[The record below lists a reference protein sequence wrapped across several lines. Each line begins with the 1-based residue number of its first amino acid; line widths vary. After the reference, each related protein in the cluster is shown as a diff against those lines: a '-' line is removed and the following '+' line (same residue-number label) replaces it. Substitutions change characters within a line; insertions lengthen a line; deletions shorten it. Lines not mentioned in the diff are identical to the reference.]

1 MKLMQYA
8 QTSKNPCKA
17 LSYICKYYGTRPDL
31 VQAGGGN
38 ISVKENNK
46 LYIKSSGCMLFDV
59 EPNKNISV
67 VNLENVV
74 KPIGNN
80 ETEKQ
85 FLYKSTIEGSQ
96 PSLET
101 FFHSKTKKYTVHLH
115 PIAVIQALHLFKNDV
130 LGTFDSNFV
139 EYYKPGLELANH
151 IDFNKN
157 IIFLDKHG
165 LIVHGNNIYKVA
177 KTVETIIDYC
187 EKLLNYDL
195 KKYENLSK
203 IQEDIFLRYGKIFY
217 VMSTD
222 VNFKALKCTPDCVIY
237 SGAAVYENKYDWKEI
252 PTCIDFNGKFIVGN
266 NFLKCKQIEEVLK
279 MYENVDTELSA
290 ADICKL
296 QNWDSEK
303 YRKSC

>member
-80 ETEKQ
+80 ETEKH
-85 FLYKSTIEGSQ
+85 FLYKNTIKGSQ

-165 LIVHGNNIYKVA
+165 LIVHGNNIYKVT
-177 KTVETIIDYC
+177 KTIETIIDYC

-195 KKYENLSK
+195 TKYKNLSK

-237 SGAAVYENKYDWKEI
+237 SGAAVYENKYDWKEP

-279 MYENVDTELSA
+279 MYENVDTELSTT
-290 ADICKL
+290 DICKL